1 MDFSSLCKRVDALLS
16 ALAQSPTIE
25 LQNAS
30 YHGTIGLMQALY
42 GPKSSQEQA
51 LSTYVERLRE
61 TYHPSN
67 QNIINQSIL
76 AIKGTLISIK
86 AELDSGFIGT
96 LRGRLTGETLT
107 DFIKLARAVLEEA
120 NNDAKNV
127 AAVLAAAAFE
137 DVIRRL
143 ANLRGGKDTEKL
155 ADVLIWLKDMGVLQ
169 GSEVGIAQSYLSFRN
184 RALHAKWDEVNLPS
198 VESVLAFTEQIIL
211 KNFT

>member
-1 MDFSSLCKRVDALLS
+1 MDVSSLCKRVDALLGT
-16 ALAQSPTIE
+16 LTQPPTIE
-25 LQNAS
+25 LQSAS
-30 YHGTIGLMQALY
+30 YLGTISLMQALY
-42 GPKSSQEQA
+42 GSNSSQEQA
-51 LSTYVERLRE
+51 LSTYIERLRE
-61 TYHPSN
+61 KVHPSN
-67 QNIINQSIL
+67 QSIINQSIL
-76 AIKGTLISIK
+76 AIKGTLTSIK

-96 LRGRLTGETLT
+96 LRERLTGETLA

-143 ANLRGGKDTEKL
+143 ADLRGGKTTEKL

-184 RALHAKWDEVNLPS
+184 RALHAKWDEVDLPS

>member
-1 MDFSSLCKRVDALLS
+1 MDVSSLCKRVDALLS
-16 ALAQSPTIE
+16 ALNQSPTIE
-25 LQNAS
+25 LQNYS
-30 YHGTIGLMQALY
+30 YHGAISLMQALY
-42 GPKSSQEQA
+42 GSNSNQEQA
-51 LSTYVERLRE
+51 LSRSIERLSKDI
-61 TYHPSN
+61 HPATQS
-67 QNIINQSIL
+67 IINQSIL
-76 AIKGTLISIK
+76 VIKGTLTSIK

-107 DFIKLARAVLEEA
+107 DFIKLARAVLEET

-184 RALHAKWDEVNLPS
+184 RALHAKWDEVDLPS
-198 VESVLAFTEQIIL
+198 VGSVLAFSEQIIL

>member
-1 MDFSSLCKRVDALLS
+1 MDFSSLCKRVDALLND
-16 ALAQSPTIE
+16 LTQEPTIE
-25 LQNAS
+25 LQHAS
-30 YHGTIGLMQALY
+30 YNGTITLMQALY
-42 GPKSSQEQA
+42 GADSSQEQA
-51 LSTYVERLRE
+51 LSTYIEKLRG
-61 TYHPSN
+61 TSPADAPYTI
-67 QNIINQSIL
+67 QMSIS
-76 AIKGTLISIK
+76 AIKGALTSIK

-107 DFIKLARAVLEEA
+107 DFIKLTRTVLEEA
-120 NNDAKNV
+120 NDDAKNV

-155 ADVLIWLKDMGVLQ
+155 ADVLICLKDMGVLQ

>member
-1 MDFSSLCKRVDALLS
+1 MDVSSLCKRVDALLS
-16 ALAQSPTIE
+16 TLTQPPTIE

-30 YHGTIGLMQALY
+30 YLGTISLMQALY
-42 GPKSSQEQA
+42 GSNSSQEQA
-51 LSTYVERLRE
+51 LSTYIERLRE
-61 TYHPSN
+61 KVHPSN

-76 AIKGTLISIK
+76 AIKGTLTSIK

-96 LRGRLTGETLT
+96 LRGRLTGESLT
-107 DFIKLARAVLEEA
+107 DFIKLARAVLEES

-143 ANLRGGKDTEKL
+143 ANLRGGNDTEKL
-155 ADVLIWLKDMGVLQ
+155 ADVLIWLKNMGVLQ

-184 RALHAKWDEVNLPS
+184 RALHAKWDEVDLPS

>member
-1 MDFSSLCKRVDALLS
+1 MDVSSLCKRVDALLS
-16 ALAQSPTIE
+16 ALTQPPTIE

-30 YHGTIGLMQALY
+30 YLGTISLMQALY
-42 GPKSSQEQA
+42 GSNSSQEQA
-51 LSTYVERLRE
+51 LSTYIERLRE
-61 TYHPSN
+61 KIHPSN

-76 AIKGTLISIK
+76 AIKGALTSIK

-143 ANLRGGKDTEKL
+143 AHLRGGKDTEKL

-184 RALHAKWDEVNLPS
+184 RR
-198 VESVLAFTEQIIL
+198 IL
-211 KNFT
+211 GTSINK

>member
-1 MDFSSLCKRVDALLS
+1 MDALLS
-16 ALAQSPTIE
+16 ALTQPPTIE

-30 YHGTIGLMQALY
+30 YLGTISLMQALY
-42 GPKSSQEQA
+42 GSNSSQEQA
-51 LSTYVERLRE
+51 LSTYIERLRE
-61 TYHPSN
+61 KIHPSN

-76 AIKGTLISIK
+76 AIKGALTSIK

-96 LRGRLTGETLT
+96 LRRRLTGETLT

-143 ANLRGGKDTEKL
+143 AHLRGGKDTEKL

-184 RALHAKWDEVNLPS
+184 RALHAKWDEVDLPS
-198 VESVLAFTEQIIL
+198 VKSVLAFTEQIIL

>member
-1 MDFSSLCKRVDALLS
+1 MDVSSLCKRVDALLS
-16 ALAQSPTIE
+16 TLTQSPTIE

-30 YHGTIGLMQALY
+30 YLGTISLMQALY
-42 GPKSSQEQA
+42 GSKSSQEQA
-51 LSTYVERLRE
+51 LSTYIERLRE
-61 TYHPSN
+61 KVHPSN
-67 QNIINQSIL
+67 QSIINQSIL
-76 AIKGTLISIK
+76 AIKGTLTSIK

-107 DFIKLARAVLEEA
+107 DFIKLARTVLEEA

-143 ANLRGGKDTEKL
+143 ADLRGGKTTEKL

-169 GSEVGIAQSYLSFRN
+169 GSELS
-184 RALHAKWDEVNLPS
+184 LIH
-198 VESVLAFTEQIIL
+198 I
-211 KNFT
+211 